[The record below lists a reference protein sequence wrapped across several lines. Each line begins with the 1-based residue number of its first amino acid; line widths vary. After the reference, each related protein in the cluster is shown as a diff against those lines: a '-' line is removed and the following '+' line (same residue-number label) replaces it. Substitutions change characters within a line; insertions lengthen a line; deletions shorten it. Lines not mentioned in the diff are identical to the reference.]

1 MVSASIRSPRMATNA
16 MPSGCVSVARSA
28 AAGSILTL
36 LAVCPTSVPLG
47 LSKNAWA
54 QQGKT
59 SGVKASAA
67 PLQASANVKL
77 EDENIAA
84 HYANFARV
92 TATPVNAT
100 GNFTT
105 PSAQNR

>member
-1 MVSASIRSPRMATNA
+1 MRSLFGYSVSGLAVRGRQQEETVPLEMTAK
-16 MPSGCVSVARSA
+16 CVLSA

-92 TATPVNAT
+92 TATPEEVI
-100 GNFTT
+100 
-105 PSAQNR
+105 